1 LTYIR
6 ILFHTKEVD
15 KVKLFLGV
23 LSFVAVF
30 LLSTGKGLDAQNSL
44 HIESIPRVVK
54 QGEVCLIQT
63 SGPDSLKSID
73 GEFRGERFPMALNE
87 QKGIYEGLI
96 GIDMGTRPGTYEV
109 KVTARDGDGQV
120 YSGRLSL
127 KVEEVIFET
136 QKLSLPS
143 HLVELNAKDLERVK
157 KEAKQLETL
166 FQSFREE
173 RLWRGAFIRPVE
185 GELSSAFGL
194 NRIIN
199 GKKSSPHTGVDLD
212 AEEGTPVSASNSGMV
227 ALVDELFFTG
237 KSVILDHGWGLYS
250 MYFHLSEVLVKKGER
265 VETGTTLGRVGSTGR
280 STGAHLHWG
289 IKMNGARVDPL
300 SLLRLRM

>member
-1 LTYIR
+1 MVKR
-6 ILFHTKEVD
+6 SFQVLFFIT
-15 KVKLFLGV
+15 
-23 LSFVAVF
+23 VF
-30 LLSTGKGLDAQNSL
+30 LISTGKALDAQNSL
-44 HIESIPRVVK
+44 RIESIPRVVK
-54 QGEVCLIQT
+54 QGEVCLIQA
-63 SGPDSLKSID
+63 SGPDSLESID
-73 GEFRGERFPMALNE
+73 GEFRRERFPMALNE
-87 QKGIYEGLI
+87 KNGIYEGLI
-96 GIDMGTRPGTYEV
+96 GIDVGTRPATYEV

-157 KEAKQLETL
+157 KEAKQLQTL

-199 GKKSSPHTGVDLD
+199 GKQSSPHTGVDLE
-212 AEEGTPVSASNSGMV
+212 AEEGTPVLASNSGMV
-227 ALVDELFFTG
+227 VLVDELFFTG

-250 MYFHLSEVLVKKGER
+250 MYFHLSEVQVKKGDR
-265 VETGTTLGRVGSTGR
+265 VDTGAMLGRVGSTGR
-280 STGAHLHWG
+280 STGPHLHWG
-289 IKMNGARVDPL
+289 IKLNGARVDPF

>member
-1 LTYIR
+1 
-6 ILFHTKEVD
+6 
-15 KVKLFLGV
+15 
-23 LSFVAVF
+23 
-30 LLSTGKGLDAQNSL
+30 
-44 HIESIPRVVK
+44 
-54 QGEVCLIQT
+54 
-63 SGPDSLKSID
+63 
-73 GEFRGERFPMALNE
+73 MALNE
-87 QKGIYEGLI
+87 RKGIYEGLI
-96 GIDMGTRPGTYEV
+96 GIDMSTRPATYEV
-109 KVTARDGDGQV
+109 KLTARDGDGQV

-136 QKLSLPS
+136 QRLSLPS

-157 KEAKQLETL
+157 KESKQLETL

-185 GELSSAFGL
+185 GELSGAFGL

-199 GKKSSPHTGVDLD
+199 GKQSSPHTGVDLE
-212 AEEGTPVSASNSGMV
+212 AEEGTPVSASNSGVV

-250 MYFHLSEVLVKKGER
+250 MYFHLSEVQVKKGDR
-265 VETGTTLGRVGSTGR
+265 VDTGAVLGRVGSTGR
-280 STGAHLHWG
+280 STGPHLHWG
-289 IKMNGARVDPL
+289 IKLNGARVDPF

>member
-1 LTYIR
+1 MVKR
-6 ILFHTKEVD
+6 SFQVLFFITA
-15 KVKLFLGV
+15 FLI
-23 LSFVAVF
+23 
-30 LLSTGKGLDAQNSL
+30 STGKTPDAQNSL

-54 QGEVCLIQT
+54 QGEACLIKA

-73 GEFRGERFPMALNE
+73 GEFRGERFLMAFSE
-87 QKGIYEGLI
+87 QKGIYESLI
-96 GIDMGTRPGTYEV
+96 GIDLSTRPATYEV

-127 KVEEVIFET
+127 KVEEVIFEI

-143 HLVELNAKDLERVK
+143 HLVDLNAKDLERVK
-157 KEAKQLETL
+157 KETKRLETL

-185 GELSSAFGL
+185 AELSAAFGL

-199 GKKSSPHTGVDLD
+199 GKQRSPHTGVDLK
-212 AEEGTPVSASNSGMV
+212 AEEGTPVLATNSGIV
-227 ALVDELFFTG
+227 VLVDELFFTG

-250 MYFHLSEVLVKKGER
+250 MYFHLSEVSVKNGDR
-265 VETGTTLGRVGSTGR
+265 VDTGTMLGRVGSTGR

-289 IKMNGARVDPL
+289 IKMNGARVDPF